1 MWSWPINLQHGQVD
15 TGLGERGAEGVPQ
28 RMRMALWHTGF
39 HPVVTEDRAQPGR
52 GERPPA
58 VRPLVTTNS
67 AVAVVSGRSTSR

>member
-1 MWSWPINLQHGQVD
+1 MVVAHQLPQHGQVD

-39 HPVVTEDRAQPGR
+39 HPVVTEDRAQPAGVSGR
-52 GERPPA
+52 PRCG
-58 VRPLVTTNS
+58 PLVTTNS